1 MAGTEL
7 KVDLRTEQG
16 SSAAK
21 KLRSEG
27 WIPCVVYGMNY
38 EPVAVKANSQDVVH
52 LLHSLASEHPLI
64 KIKLKNK
71 KEDVIIQE
79 IQYHPY
85 RNEILHIDFHK
96 VAMDELITTSV
107 LIEEVGESI
116 GVSHGGVLDHIM
128 REVEVECLPGD
139 MPSVIE
145 VDVTNLNIGESIH
158 IGELT
163 PPKGVKFLGDPEQA
177 VIAVSA
183 PKVEVEAEEGE
194 EGELL
199 EEASSSEPELIRK
212 REKEEE

>member
-1 MAGTEL
+1 
-7 KVDLRTEQG
+7 
-16 SSAAK
+16 
-21 KLRSEG
+21 
-27 WIPCVVYGMNY
+27 MNY
-38 EPVAVKANSQDVVH
+38 EPIAVKANSQDVVH

-107 LIEEVGESI
+107 LVECVGECV
-116 GVSHGGVLDHIM
+116 GVSHGGVLDHVM
-128 REVEVECLPGD
+128 RELEVECLPGD
-139 MPSVIE
+139 IPAVIE
-145 VDVTNLNIGESIH
+145 VDITNLNIGESIH
-158 IGELT
+158 VGELT
-163 PPKGVKFLGDPEQA
+163 PPKGVKFLDDPEQA
-177 VIAVSA
+177 VIAVST
-183 PKVEVEAEEGE
+183 PKVETEGGEE

-199 EEASSSEPELIRK
+199 EGVASSEPELIRK